1 MIIDIILFLLGLLI
15 LYYGA
20 EWLIRGASGIAL
32 EYGIRPVVV
41 GLTVVALG
49 TSMPEFLVNF
59 IAALS
64 GEHHL
69 ALGNIIGS
77 NISNVALI
85 LGASAIVLPI
95 AVTPQIL
102 RKEYPMMLGAM
113 IAFYLVALDGTISR
127 LDGSLLITGL
137 AAFLSYLVYEAK
149 NGSPALQ
156 MAEEMEGVS
165 RKDTDLVSAEG
176 EMETHGASLSEE
188 EEEVIG
194 ASAQDSITKKAT
206 YLIGGTVGLAVG
218 AHFMVDSAV
227 DIARSM
233 GISQIIIGLT
243 IVAIGTSLPEL
254 AASMVGAIKSE
265 ADLSVGNILGSNLLN
280 VLFVVGSVSIMSP
293 LDVEP
298 TTLSIHFPVMLGI
311 CVMLLPIAWT
321 RFEITRVEGGVLL
334 ATFLSY
340 MTYILMW
347 TV

>member
-32 EYGIRPVVV
+32 DYGIRPVVV

-59 IAALS
+59 VAAL
-64 GEHHL
+64 GGDHHL

-85 LGASAIVLPI
+85 LGASALVLPI
-95 AVTPQIL
+95 TVTPQIL
-102 RKEYPMMLGAM
+102 RKEYPMMLATMFVFFG
-113 IAFYLVALDGTISR
+113 LSLDGTISR
-127 LDGSLLITGL
+127 YDGTFLVTCLFAFIGYLLYDAQNSV
-137 AAFLSYLVYEAK
+137 AAKQLV
-149 NGSPALQ
+149 
-156 MAEEMEGVS
+156 EEMEGVS
-165 RKDTDLVSAEG
+165 ADDPDLAAAHGESETSGAERNP
-176 EMETHGASLSEE
+176 
-188 EEEVIG
+188 EEEVVA
-194 ASAQDSITKKAT
+194 ASPHDSLAKKV
-206 YLIGGTVGLAVG
+206 LFVVGGTIGLAIG

-227 DIARSM
+227 DIAERM
-233 GISQIIIGLT
+233 GISQIVIGLS

-280 VLFVVGSVSIMSP
+280 VLFVVGTVSIVSP

-298 TTLSIHFPVMLGI
+298 STLTIHFPVMLGI
-311 CVMLLPIAWT
+311 CAMLLPIAWT

-334 ATFLSY
+334 ATFLCYMSY
-340 MTYILMW
+340 LLMW
-347 TV
+347 AV

>member
-1 MIIDIILFLLGLLI
+1 MILDVLLFLLGLLI

-41 GLTVVALG
+41 GLTIVALG

-59 IAALS
+59 IAALG

-77 NISNVALI
+77 NISNIALI
-85 LGASAIVLPI
+85 LGASAIVLPV
-95 AVTPQIL
+95 AVAPQIL

-113 IAFYLVALDGTISR
+113 VVFYVISLDGTISR
-127 LDGSLLITGL
+127 TDGIFLVSCLAGFIGYLLYDAQNNATAQSMIDEMDVDDDDDIDPSSPTDTTL
-137 AAFLSYLVYEAK
+137 MKTAFLV
-149 NGSPALQ
+149 
-156 MAEEMEGVS
+156 
-165 RKDTDLVSAEG
+165 
-176 EMETHGASLSEE
+176 
-188 EEEVIG
+188 
-194 ASAQDSITKKAT
+194 
-206 YLIGGTVGLAVG
+206 GGTVGLALG

-227 DIARSM
+227 DIARSL
-233 GISQIIIGLT
+233 GISQIVIGLT

-280 VLFVVGSVSIMSP
+280 VLFVVGTVSIMSP

-298 TTLSIHFPVMLGI
+298 STLTIHFPVMLGI

-321 RFEITRVEGGVLL
+321 RFEITRLEGSVLL

-340 MTYILMW
+340 MTYIVVW

>member
-1 MIIDIILFLLGLLI
+1 MILDVLLFLVGLVI

-20 EWLIRGASGIAL
+20 EWLIRGASGLAL
-32 EYGIRPVVV
+32 DYGIRPVVV

-59 IAALS
+59 IAAL
-64 GEHHL
+64 GGDHDL
-69 ALGNIIGS
+69 AIGNIIGS

-85 LGASAIVLPI
+85 LGASAVVLPV

-113 IAFYLVALDGTISR
+113 VLFYGVALDGTITR
-127 LDGSLLITGL
+127 LDGSLLVACLL
-137 AAFLSYLVYEAK
+137 AFISYLLYDAK
-149 NGSPALQ
+149 NNATAQS
-156 MAEEMEGVS
+156 MIDEIDVDSKDVS
-165 RKDTDLVSAEG
+165 SSDP
-176 EMETHGASLSEE
+176 
-188 EEEVIG
+188 
-194 ASAQDSITKKAT
+194 QDSLLKKT
-206 YLIGGTVGLAVG
+206 LYLIGGTAGLALG

-280 VLFVVGSVSIMSP
+280 VLFVVGTVSIMSP
-293 LDVEP
+293 LSVEP
-298 TTLSIHFPVMLGI
+298 STLSIHFPVMLGI

-321 RFEITRVEGGVLL
+321 RYEITRVEGGVLL
-334 ATFLSY
+334 ATFFCY
-340 MTYILMW
+340 MTYVVMW
-347 TV
+347 TT